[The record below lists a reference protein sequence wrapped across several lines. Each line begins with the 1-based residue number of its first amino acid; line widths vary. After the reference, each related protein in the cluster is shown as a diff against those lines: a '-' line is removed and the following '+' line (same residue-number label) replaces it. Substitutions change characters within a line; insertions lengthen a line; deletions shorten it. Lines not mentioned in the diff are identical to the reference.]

1 MVVASIFAAIQQ
13 QSELITMSYIDSVLN
28 IGTFKRSMN
37 VSKRSGQG
45 EGRVRRWVSKESGGQ
60 SCGGQ
65 S

>member
-1 MVVASIFAAIQQ
+1 MVVASIFFAAIQQ

-37 VSKRSGQG
+37 VSKRRGQG

-60 SCGGQ
+60 S
-65 S
+65 